1 MQRKTNL
8 RLSQGKVLLLVL
20 DGVGIGELP
29 DAGAYGDQGS
39 HTLSNTAKAVGGL
52 RLPHLEQWGLGNI
65 APIPGVPPVAHP
77 LAHYGKMAEKS
88 GGKDSTTGHWEI
100 TGVIVEREF
109 PTFPHGFPET
119 VMQAF
124 LRVSGCEGY
133 LCNATASGTAII
145 EELGAEHMRTGY
157 PIVYT
162 SADSVFQIA
171 AHEEVITLD
180 RLYAM
185 CERTRN
191 EVCVGPAAVG
201 RVIARPFVG
210 SPGAFRRT
218 TNRKDFSLI
227 PPSPTLLD
235 LLKEAN
241 IDTRGVGKV
250 DELFA
255 HRGFASSTHTRTNA
269 DGVKE
274 LIRQS
279 RAMDRGFVIANLGDF
294 DTLHGHRNDPGGF
307 ARALETFDAVLPA
320 IEETVCPGDMF
331 IVTADH
337 GNDPVTPSTDHS
349 REYVPLLCYTG
360 PGRPGGSLGTRAS
373 FADIACTVAEYF
385 EISSSFPGTSFLSNV
400 A

>member
-1 MQRKTNL
+1 VQRKTNL

-88 GGKDSTTGHWEI
+88 GGKDSTTGHWELA
-100 TGVIVEREF
+100 GVIVEREF

-124 LRVSGCEGY
+124 LSVSGCEGY

-171 AHEEVITLD
+171 AHEEVISLD

-210 SPGAFRRT
+210 SRGAFRRT

-255 HRGFASSTHTRTNA
+255 HRGFASSFIA
-269 DGVKE
+269 DECRRSG
-274 LIRQS
+274 
-279 RAMDRGFVIANLGDF
+279 RAYPAIPRLDRGFVIANLGDF
-294 DTLHGHRNDPGGF
+294 DTLYGHRNDPAG
-307 ARALETFDAVLPA
+307 L
-320 IEETVCPGDMF
+320 
-331 IVTADH
+331 H
-337 GNDPVTPSTDHS
+337 GRS
-349 REYVPLLCYTG
+349 RYRC
-360 PGRPGGSLGTRAS
+360 RAS
-373 FADIACTVAEYF
+373 Q
-385 EISSSFPGTSFLSNV
+385 P
-400 A
+400 

>member
-1 MQRKTNL
+1 
-8 RLSQGKVLLLVL
+8 
-20 DGVGIGELP
+20 
-29 DAGAYGDQGS
+29 
-39 HTLSNTAKAVGGL
+39 
-52 RLPHLEQWGLGNI
+52 
-65 APIPGVPPVAHP
+65 
-77 LAHYGKMAEKS
+77 MAEKS

-360 PGRPGGSLGTRAS
+360 PGRSGGSLGTRAS